1 MVYVAKPSW
10 NISYYM
16 KPWLEYANEGFDG
29 GFNTKSQCWG
39 LDYMD
44 VGKNCVD
51 VGKQGGTINT
61 PWDGGETSPN
71 FWSIIVWDSF
81 VGAVGCLHGLALW
94 VHHDM
99 EEQAHPVRGRYALCL
114 VLQHYIIVCFG
125 WRF

>member
-1 MVYVAKPSW
+1 MVYVEIPSW
-10 NISYYM
+10 NIPYAM

-51 VGKQGGTINT
+51 GGKQGGTINT

-81 VGAVGCLHGLALW
+81 VSGVGCLDGLSLW

-99 EEQAHPVRGRYALCL
+99 EE
-114 VLQHYIIVCFG
+114 
-125 WRF
+125 